1 MSAACHAHMLIDPKS
16 GFKATKTL
24 TLVQCAMLHYAFHQ
38 LIHYLALMY
47 EPVLPVAAKHPQS
60 TYAFST

>member
-1 MSAACHAHMLIDPKS
+1 MLIDPKT
-16 GFKATKTL
+16 GFKATKNTHID
-24 TLVQCAMLHYAFHQ
+24 AMLHYAFHQ